1 MGNIDDL
8 LIERVSSPLAGWMQ
22 DRLALAPWRVSIESL
37 NGSVAFYIAAVALEI
52 AGAGPQ
58 DGIFVIM
65 LRAMVWLL
73 VLEAVRK
80 IAYRQ
85 AASSVGTRTARVR
98 EWLFRIVLTAMLP
111 ISLCYAHGLD
121 NALYSASLLLLVGHL
136 YFKASD
142 APPPEKKGKLAFNRA
157 R

>member
-1 MGNIDDL
+1 MNRFDDL
-8 LIERVSSPLAGWMQ
+8 LIDRVSSPLAGWIQ

-98 EWLFRIVLTAMLP
+98 EWLFRIVLIAMLP
-111 ISLCYAHGLD
+111 ISLCYANGLA

-142 APPPEKKGKLAFNRA
+142 APPPEKKGKLAFNRS